1 VNAGRMLESF
11 KLGYQDLQGVWSL
24 FLPPASLLEY
34 KKLSRCTEAQFRF
47 PDDLWARTVYDFALA
62 WRLRVMDRDHLLRA
76 ITPVYLGWAASSV
89 LQLQAAGP
97 EEVEARQEQLCMA
110 FETQKR
116 YLISRWRWPD
126 RFSP

>member
-1 VNAGRMLESF
+1 MLESF
-11 KLGYQDLQGVWSL
+11 KLGCQDLQGLWSL
-24 FLPPASLLEY
+24 FLPPATLLDY
-34 KKLSRCTEAQFRF
+34 KKLSRSPEDLLRF

-62 WRLRVMDRDHLLRA
+62 WRLRVIDRDHLLRA

-89 LQLQAAGP
+89 LEMQTAGP
-97 EEVEARQEQLCMA
+97 EEVEERQERLCMA